1 MAVAD
6 VSVIFMVEV
15 FSFKVRLAWLVLVS
29 HAVPVLVMVQVPE
42 PMVSVLVPLPKASVP
57 TLTFLLLASKVP
69 LVRVKALLVVVAI
82 SSASA
87 NCQVPPTPLKVSG
100 LSIIFPLLVMVLVPD
115 VAANVMAVALPV
127 AMVIPEASVSEPS
140 IVLGNVGP
148 VPV

>member
-1 MAVAD
+1 MLAEVE
-6 VSVIFMVEV
+6 IFQI
-15 FSFKVRLAWLVLVS
+15 SLGTLAFPSRVNV
-29 HAVPVLVMVQVPE
+29 H
-42 PMVSVLVPLPKASVP
+42 VPLPIVKVLVLEFDEERLP
-57 TLTFLLLASKVP
+57 IFTFLLLASKVP